1 MKDYSEL
8 SDDELKAIVNDA
20 KANPTAIVAIDSP
33 EDSIDYSKLSTRA
46 LQMITNPPELPAGLR
61 TAPPSMAAPRPLSQE
76 MSDLTNEV
84 IPKSFINSIGNLSRG
99 LQNMLLD
106 IPQSEAPLQRRQAQ
120 MKQELG
126 IEQEQ
131 ADAAQGK
138 LSENYP
144 LGSRVGQSILP
155 LISPGTK
162 VRDIALQSGLL
173 SGLQYKPELMD
184 QLLSGAQGAILGG
197 VGAKLISPQL
207 TRTRG
212 AQDYMTPGQQAGP
225 TSLINSFE
233 TMGQIIP
240 GMGNMIDRRL
250 RESNALLPRFGPHSP
265 SVLLDVERQGMQDF
279 SRHMDTKA
287 ETRGLALLGSL
298 IGASQFHFVPE
309 AIAAN
314 ALLTGLGTKV
324 AQDKL
329 VKPYLFGT
337 GKLSKLS
344 RKLVGAEAINQ
355 Q

>member
-1 MKDYSEL
+1 MRDYSEL

-33 EDSIDYSKLSTRA
+33 DSTDSIDYSKLSTRA

-173 SGLQYKPELMD
+173 SSLQYKPELMD

-207 TRTRG
+207 TRARG

-250 RESNALLPRFGPHSP
+250 RESSALLPHLP
-265 SVLLDVERQGMQDF
+265 SELSDVERQIIQDF

-287 ETRGLALLGSL
+287 ETRALALLGSL
-298 IGASQFHFVPE
+298 IGASQFHFVPQ

>member
-1 MKDYSEL
+1 MRDYSEL

-61 TAPPSMAAPRPLSQE
+61 TSPPSMAAPRPLSQE

-99 LQNMLLD
+99 LQNILLD

-225 TSLINSFE
+225 SSFINSFE
-233 TMGQIIP
+233 KMGQIIP

-250 RESNALLPRFGPHSP
+250 RESSALMPHLPPELS
-265 SVLLDVERQGMQDF
+265 DVERQSIQDF

-287 ETRGLALLGSL
+287 ETRALALLGSL
-298 IGASQFHFVPE
+298 IGASQFHFVPQ